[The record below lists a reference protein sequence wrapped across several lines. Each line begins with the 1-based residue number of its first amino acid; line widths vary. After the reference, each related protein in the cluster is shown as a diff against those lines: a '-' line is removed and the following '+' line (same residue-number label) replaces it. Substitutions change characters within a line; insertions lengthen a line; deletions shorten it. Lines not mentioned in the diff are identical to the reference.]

1 MIFHSPLKMI
11 FQRPYY
17 VVESRDIQTIN
28 RDSTFGSRL
37 PHFIYSYS
45 AQNKIDGLI
54 GGWRRGKYHITK
66 ENEFSCVSD
75 FTAFREIR
83 SAELLF
89 EQSCKYINV
98 FFQPS
103 QHAYWGR
110 FLGLWMAIGMSKHR
124 AIRKIPL
131 GQAVLLQETSQLHH
145 PKTRSK
151 DKEFN

>member
-1 MIFHSPLKMI
+1 MIFDGTLKMI

-28 RDSTFGSRL
+28 RDFAFGSRL

-45 AQNKIDGLI
+45 ALNKINGLI
-54 GGWRRGKYHITK
+54 GGWKRGTYHITK

-83 SAELLF
+83 SAESLF
-89 EQSCKYINV
+89 ELSCRHINV
-98 FFQPS
+98 FFQFS
-103 QHAYWGR
+103 RHEYWGR
-110 FLGLWMAIGMSKHR
+110 FLGLWMATDMSKR
-124 AIRKIPL
+124 RTIRKIPL
-131 GQAVLLQETSQLHH
+131 GQTVLLQETSVIHH